1 MTWPELDNLLIV
13 LMRVQDINPSQNE
26 SCSSYIHTQWLSHA
40 VLPFFPWF
48 CELPSLPFPQSSSP
62 CTCQSQGPQRC
73 YYSECYLQHKWRLEV
88 GGRWLGRMASW
99 NTTVFVMVFLPRESQ
114 GQRSLLGCRLWG
126 RTESDMT
133 DVT

>member
-1 MTWPELDNLLIV
+1 MSHVVTIFTHSGYPMLSFPFSHGSVNFLHSLFLNHLLLV
-13 LMRVQDINPSQNE
+13 HANPKVPSVV
-26 SCSSYIHTQWLSHA
+26 IILSA
-40 VLPFFPWF
+40 I
-48 CELPSLPFPQSSSP
+48 
-62 CTCQSQGPQRC
+62 CT
-73 YYSECYLQHKWRLEV
+73 LRLEV